1 MSYDTNKNWFYQ
13 VVGRNIELWQYI
25 DTAATDTLTSDT
37 IDGINIM
44 LPDEYYGK
52 QLIYPN
58 ESITN
63 GLMFEGTAFIEP
75 FVDNDPNALDGT
87 ANPTLTTV
95 NISGGSIEVSHINLS
110 RMLTLAVI
118 DYLKAQLAESGG
130 QMDAK
135 DYFMRE
141 FWKKVGDDQSNK
153 RVTMINFPTGP
164 FAVR

>member
-1 MSYDTNKNWFYQ
+1 MSYDTHKNWFYQ
-13 VVGRNIELWQYI
+13 VVGRNVELWQYV
-25 DTAATDTLTSDT
+25 DTAAVDT
-37 IDGINIM
+37 IDSIKIM

-87 ANPTLTTV
+87 ANPTLTVV
-95 NISGGSIEVSHINLS
+95 NISDGNIEVAHLNLS
-110 RMLTLAVI
+110 RMLTLAII
-118 DYLKAQLAESGG
+118 DYIKAQLSETAG
-130 QMDAK
+130 QLDMK
-135 DYFMRE
+135 DYYMRE

-153 RVTMINFPTGP
+153 RVTMMSFPTSP
-164 FAVR
+164 YAVR